1 MKETS
6 LRQSIFR
13 VILGGIIIT
22 AALVLFNVWAG
33 TAQLAN
39 DQIERD
45 LVIAENV
52 FQRVLDG
59 RKEEKLGNG
68 KLVTD
73 DFGFKDTIASRD
85 VPTIDTMFQ
94 NHGQRAESDFMFVT
108 ELNGNVITSVPAL
121 FEAGAPF
128 PDEKLIDSVSRQRS
142 SYGFI
147 KVNDILYQLTL
158 FQVRAPRPI
167 AYTGIGFA
175 IDDDFLKQVEQVV
188 QADIIVYSDDQS
200 KRVVQS
206 SLEHGIAQNLVDKG
220 DSALEWRDLFTSTG
234 QKYGLRTLNVEGFEN
249 AGLTVALASD
259 LTPIYNSAKNLQLNV
274 LSISIVAI
282 VLLSGV
288 ALLLSRRVSQP
299 LDILVDAVGR
309 ISKGQYDEQIHV
321 KGRIREIS
329 HLASAFDTMK
339 ENIKNREERIG
350 FQAQHDML
358 TGLYNRNHIEQ
369 VISRRL
375 MSGSPLQVIGIN
387 IIGFRTINDLY
398 GYANGDRCLKC
409 LAERLTRW
417 GGEAARLS
425 GGEIIWLSD
434 VMNQEHQLETLRHIL
449 EQPVEIDGINIPIK
463 VVMAEIHCP
472 EDAKTTEEVFRKLN
486 ILIDEGQAQ
495 NQWLMGYKEDF
506 EKRYLRRLSI
516 ITELKQALSM
526 EQSELS
532 MVYQPKLD
540 LKTMKVMGVEALLR
554 WNSAALGFVPPDEF
568 IAIAEQAGLID
579 QVTLFVVQSTVADLL
594 IMRQNGYD
602 IGAAINLSSRDI
614 QNKELLEKVQKILSE
629 ASLSPS
635 DVSFEITESD
645 LVEDA
650 ALAVENLNHLKSLG
664 FKLAIDDFGT
674 GYSSMAYLKT
684 LPAETIKIDKSFVLN
699 LVGDNEDQ
707 QIVHTVLS
715 LAKIFNLTVVA
726 EGIED
731 EEALK
736 LLADWGCDYGQGY
749 FISRPLKLEDFMTW
763 LTDSDYY
770 VSVAQSSGSIEMI
783 SDPTH

>member
-339 ENIKNREERIG
+339 ENIKNREERIR

-449 EQPVEIDGINIPIK
+449 
-463 VVMAEIHCP
+463 
-472 EDAKTTEEVFRKLN
+472 
-486 ILIDEGQAQ
+486 
-495 NQWLMGYKEDF
+495 
-506 EKRYLRRLSI
+506 
-516 ITELKQALSM
+516 
-526 EQSELS
+526 
-532 MVYQPKLD
+532 
-540 LKTMKVMGVEALLR
+540 
-554 WNSAALGFVPPDEF
+554 
-568 IAIAEQAGLID
+568 
-579 QVTLFVVQSTVADLL
+579 
-594 IMRQNGYD
+594 
-602 IGAAINLSSRDI
+602 
-614 QNKELLEKVQKILSE
+614 
-629 ASLSPS
+629 
-635 DVSFEITESD
+635 
-645 LVEDA
+645 
-650 ALAVENLNHLKSLG
+650 
-664 FKLAIDDFGT
+664 
-674 GYSSMAYLKT
+674 
-684 LPAETIKIDKSFVLN
+684 
-699 LVGDNEDQ
+699 
-707 QIVHTVLS
+707 
-715 LAKIFNLTVVA
+715 
-726 EGIED
+726 
-731 EEALK
+731 
-736 LLADWGCDYGQGY
+736 
-749 FISRPLKLEDFMTW
+749 
-763 LTDSDYY
+763 
-770 VSVAQSSGSIEMI
+770 
-783 SDPTH
+783 

>member
-22 AALVLFNVWAG
+22 AALVLFNVWAA
-33 TAQLAN
+33 TARLSN
-39 DQIERD
+39 DQIDKD
-45 LVIAENV
+45 LIVAENV
-52 FQRVLDG
+52 IQALLSERRQQFITNGSVL
-59 RKEEKLGNG
+59 
-68 KLVTD
+68 TA
-73 DFGFKDTIASRD
+73 DFGFKDAVAKTRFDNDVETINTALGNFGSRINAD
-85 VPTIDTMFQ
+85 I
-94 NHGQRAESDFMFVT
+94 MFVT
-108 ELNGNVITSVPAL
+108 QVNGEIISSQPDLLPSKSA
-121 FEAGAPF
+121 FENKSLLAEAA
-128 PDEKLIDSVSRQRS
+128 KQRS
-142 SYGFI
+142 SEALI
-147 KVNDILYQLTL
+147 SIDDTLYQIIM
-158 FQVRAPRPI
+158 FAVRAPKRPI
-167 AYTGIGFA
+167 AFTGIGLA
-175 IDDDFLKQVEQVV
+175 LDDEFLKQRLTDIV
-188 QADIIVYSDDQS
+188 QADVIIANKASNQVLH
-200 KRVVQS
+200 S
-206 SLEHGIAQNLVDKG
+206 SLDHQVAQGLLDKG
-220 DSALEWRDLFTSTG
+220 SSALEWRDLFSVKG
-234 QKYGLRTLNVEGFEN
+234 QKYGLRELNIEEFDN
-249 AGLTVALASD
+249 AGLSLVLASD
-259 LTPIYNSAKNLQLNV
+259 LTPIYDSAKGLQLNV
-274 LSISIVAI
+274 LSISVVAI
-282 VLLSGV
+282 ILLSGV

-299 LDILVDAVGR
+299 LDTLVDAVGR
-309 ISKGQYDEQIHV
+309 ISKGQYDEQIEV
-321 KGRIREIS
+321 KGRVREIS
-329 HLASAFDTMK
+329 HLANAFDTMK
-339 ENIKNREERIG
+339 ENIKNREERIR

-358 TGLYNRNHIEQ
+358 TGLFNRNHMEQ

-425 GGEIIWLSD
+425 GGEILWLSE
-434 VMNQEHQLETLRHIL
+434 VQNEEYQLETLRHIL
-449 EQPVEIDGINIPIK
+449 EQAVEIDGINIPIK
-463 VVMAEIHCP
+463 VVMAEIRCP
-472 EDAKTTEEVFRKLN
+472 DDAKTTEEVFRKLN
-486 ILIDEGQAQ
+486 IIIDEAQAQ

-568 IAIAEQAGLID
+568 IGIAEHAGLID

-594 IMRQNGYD
+594 AMRQKGYE

-614 QNKELLEKVQKILSE
+614 QNKALLEKVQKILKD
-629 ASLSPS
+629 ANLSPS

-650 ALAVENLNHLKSLG
+650 ELAVENLNHLKSLG

-699 LVGDNEDQ
+699 LVSDLEDQ

-715 LAKIFNLTVVA
+715 LAKIFDLTVVA

-731 EEALK
+731 EEALR

-749 FISRPLKLEDFMTW
+749 YISRPLKLDDFVDW
-763 LTDSDYY
+763 LAESQYYSATTD
-770 VSVAQSSGSIEMI
+770 A
-783 SDPTH
+783 

>member
-206 SLEHGIAQNLVDKG
+206 SLGHGIAQNLVDKG

-339 ENIKNREERIG
+339 ENIKNREERIR

>member
-121 FEAGAPF
+121 FEAGVPF

-339 ENIKNREERIG
+339 ENIKNREERIR

-699 LVGDNEDQ
+699 LVSDNEDQ

-770 VSVAQSSGSIEMI
+770 VSVAQSSGSIEMS

>member
-594 IMRQNGYD
+594 IMRRNGYD

>member
-206 SLEHGIAQNLVDKG
+206 SLGHGIAQNLVDKG

-594 IMRQNGYD
+594 IMRRNGYD

>member
-339 ENIKNREERIG
+339 ENIKNREERIR

-699 LVGDNEDQ
+699 LVSDNEDQ

-770 VSVAQSSGSIEMI
+770 VSVAQSSSSTEMS

>member
-339 ENIKNREERIG
+339 ENIKNREERIR

-699 LVGDNEDQ
+699 LVSDNEDQ

-770 VSVAQSSGSIEMI
+770 VSVAQSSGSIEMS

>member
-339 ENIKNREERIG
+339 ENIKNREERIR

-699 LVGDNEDQ
+699 LVSDNEDQ

-770 VSVAQSSGSIEMI
+770 VSVAQSSGSTEMS